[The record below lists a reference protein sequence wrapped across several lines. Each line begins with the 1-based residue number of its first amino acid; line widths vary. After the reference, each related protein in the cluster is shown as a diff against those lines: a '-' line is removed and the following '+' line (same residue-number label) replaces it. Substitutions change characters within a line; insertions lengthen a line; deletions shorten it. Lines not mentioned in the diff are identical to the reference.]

1 MRACICLGHSGWN
14 MIYDS
19 LESKGGNLFCSSCG
33 HDNPRENRYCG
44 MCGTPFPHRPLT
56 VPDAQSTLT
65 FSSAPIVI
73 TPSQLPTHAAA
84 PPQPPPKPVV
94 APVQH
99 EEPAPLDSTLVE
111 HPPAPV
117 TEERPFAAATV
128 PTVESAPLVEAPPPL
143 AAPVIE
149 PIVEFAK

>member
-73 TPSQLPTHAAA
+73 TPSQLPVPAAA
-84 PPQPPPKPVV
+84 PPRPPPKPVV

-99 EEPAPLDSTLVE
+99 EEPAPLD
-111 HPPAPV
+111 
-117 TEERPFAAATV
+117 
-128 PTVESAPLVEAPPPL
+128 
-143 AAPVIE
+143 
-149 PIVEFAK
+149 